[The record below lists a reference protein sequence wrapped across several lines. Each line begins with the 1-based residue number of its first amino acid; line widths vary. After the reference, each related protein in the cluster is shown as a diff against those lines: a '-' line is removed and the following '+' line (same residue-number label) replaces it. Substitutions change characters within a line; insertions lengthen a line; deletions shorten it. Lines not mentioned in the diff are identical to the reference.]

1 MENRF
6 SKLWGNRDWSWV
18 ETDVHCWKHMHGEGN
33 GPNLIK
39 DITNI
44 LPKQKHKLAIQAG
57 GNCGMFPIEYDKY
70 FKRVITFEPD
80 PLNFK
85 CLVSNINSKHIIPM
99 QGCLGEVSGK
109 TVPMRNNG
117 KNIGACH
124 VSKAPPTFHAHTF
137 AIDDLHVKPDVIHL
151 DVEGHELE
159 ILKGARK
166 TIQKSSPL
174 IIVEIKDDNRFNFWE
189 FIREFSYTEVGTLS
203 NGDYVYE
210 KKR

>member
-1 MENRF
+1 
-6 SKLWGNRDWSWV
+6 
-18 ETDVHCWKHMHGEGN
+18 
-33 GPNLIK
+33 
-39 DITNI
+39 
-44 LPKQKHKLAIQAG
+44 
-57 GNCGMFPIEYDKY
+57 MFPVEYDKY

-80 PLNFK
+80 PINFK

-99 QGCLGEVSGK
+99 QGCLGKVGGK

-124 VSKAPPTFHAHTF
+124 ISKAPPTFHAHTF

-174 IIVEIKDDNRFNFWE
+174 IIAEIKQENRFFVWE
-189 FIREFSYTEVGTLS
+189 FIREFSYTEIATLS